1 MLRQDLNAIA
11 ETIKQRTV
19 QQIKAALQKK
29 AFDDAGIAIQS
40 ISSPATSQKIM
51 QGITNFSKITFGNPL
66 KLLTLLWSYFL
77 SCALCIYKRF

>member
-1 MLRQDLNAIA
+1 MLSFFKDLNAIA

-40 ISSPATSQKIM
+40 ISGPANNQKLM
-51 QGITNFSKITFGNPL
+51 QGGDAAGNINNTNNVADPDPGSNAFF
-66 KLLTLLWSYFL
+66 
-77 SCALCIYKRF
+77 